1 MLCPLVPPLSKT
13 WGRGTCPRQLSGAG
27 ANGCNRLLDT
37 ATSSCLNNRPF
48 LVDCAKLLT
57 PNSPKTGFHPTWKL
71 RLPNYQN
78 GSDGSCLVGEGIVAF
93 VSNRRRCTHNEPR
106 RRLPLANL
114 QRQQKHLYRPR
125 AADWNCQHGRSVT
138 TVTTEPTM
146 RGAEGSRGLCRCEK
160 EIVALGPTSVTQ
172 LYEGRRR
179 GAGGIWCF
187 LQRAG
192 RNLKLATVKFR
203 QY

>member
-1 MLCPLVPPLSKT
+1 MPPLSKT

-57 PNSPKTGFHPTWKL
+57 PNSPETGFHPTWKL

-93 VSNRRRCTHNEPR
+93 VSNRRRCTHNEPS

-146 RGAEGSRGLCRCEK
+146 RGARRIKGPLPLRKRNCSTRTYQRNTTLRRTSPGRGGG
-160 EIVALGPTSVTQ
+160 V
-172 LYEGRRR
+172 
-179 GAGGIWCF
+179 GIWCF